1 MSLWQ
6 KGLDI
11 LMDAWQQVC
20 RERPMGA
27 VLLLLIGTGEDVDAI
42 RRWVLASGCPGSVI
56 LRDEFVADR
65 ELIRRYLSAANV
77 YVFPSRHEGLAVAPI
92 EAMSCGLPIVASDVS
107 GVGDVLDG
115 PGGEAGLVVAP
126 DDARALATGLGLLL
140 DNEELSRSMGRLAR
154 ARVEERFAIDR
165 VGQQLREVLLGS
177 RQIAADRYM
186 RA

>member
-1 MSLWQ
+1 
-6 KGLDI
+6 
-11 LMDAWQQVC
+11 
-20 RERPMGA
+20 
-27 VLLLLIGTGEDVDAI
+27 
-42 RRWVLASGCPGSVI
+42 
-56 LRDEFVADR
+56 
-65 ELIRRYLSAANV
+65 
-77 YVFPSRHEGLAVAPI
+77 VAPI
-92 EAMSCGLPIVASDVS
+92 EAISCGLPIVASDVS
-107 GVGDVLDG
+107 GVADVLDG

-154 ARVEERFAIDR
+154 ARVEERFANDR